1 MCPRYCSY
9 KHTFTHSHTN
19 THTSSIVYP
28 QSKAIK
34 RLQTIQTS
42 AARLVS
48 RTKKYQSIS
57 RVLQSLHWLPVHYRI
72 MFKILLLS
80 YQCFHNLAP
89 SYLTELLTIYK
100 PGRNLRSGKKNFFVI
115 SPVLTKTYGERTFV
129 HAAPIMWNNLPDSL
143 RSLNSMEHFK
153 SALKT
158 YLFQL
163 SLISWTCTVP
173 PPNLFFLTA
182 HRDVPCK
189 VLCAL

>member
-1 MCPRYCSY
+1 MIGFLVRIRVRVRVRVGV
-9 KHTFTHSHTN
+9 TFNVRVYHWSNCRRSKCRTLHSCRHMQ
-19 THTSSIVYP
+19 IVLVLVFSDKPTTY
-28 QSKAIK
+28 
-34 RLQTIQTS
+34 T
-42 AARLVS
+42 RLVS

-57 RVLQSLHWLPVHYRI
+57 PVLQSLHWLPVHYRI

-115 SPVLTKTYGERTFV
+115 SPVLTKTYGERTFA

-158 YLFQL
+158 
-163 SLISWTCTVP
+163 
-173 PPNLFFLTA
+173 
-182 HRDVPCK
+182 
-189 VLCAL
+189 

>member
-1 MCPRYCSY
+1 M
-9 KHTFTHSHTN
+9 
-19 THTSSIVYP
+19 
-28 QSKAIK
+28 
-34 RLQTIQTS
+34 
-42 AARLVS
+42 S

-57 RVLQSLHWLPVHYRI
+57 PVLQSLHWLPVHYRI

-115 SPVLTKTYGERTFV
+115 PPVLTKTYGERTFA

-143 RSLNSMEHFK
+143 RSINSMEHFK

-158 YLFQL
+158 YLFEL
-163 SLISWTCTVP
+163 SLRYHEPVQCLLLTS
-173 PPNLFFLTA
+173 FFLQRIETCPA
-182 HRDVPCK
+182 KCYARYK
-189 VLCAL
+189 NS